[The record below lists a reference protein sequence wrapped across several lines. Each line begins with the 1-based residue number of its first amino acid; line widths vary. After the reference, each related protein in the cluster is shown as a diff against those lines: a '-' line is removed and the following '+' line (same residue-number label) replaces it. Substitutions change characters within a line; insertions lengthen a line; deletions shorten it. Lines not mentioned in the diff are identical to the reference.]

1 MKKITCLGI
10 ATFIIACVIYL
21 LPQFYILLT
30 IQGDGWLLRKEFILF
45 SGVVA
50 WVFMTLAIVLPL
62 RLPALESM
70 TGGLDKGFIL
80 HKWAG
85 IITLTTGVLHWMM
98 KIVPK
103 WLAQQGWIT
112 PQQKIKHM
120 AGSAPEW
127 SIELAS
133 MGQTIA
139 EWAIYILIVLCIVSL
154 SKKIPYH
161 VFRYIHKIFPLIYLS
176 ITFHT
181 LTILSKTSWWSSSS
195 VLIILILA
203 VIGTV
208 SAFISL
214 FQQIG
219 KNRKILATV
228 ILAECHSDTI
238 DITLQLEK

>member
-181 LTILSKTSWWSSSS
+181 LTILSKTSWWSSRQPGGCGLSWPE
-195 VLIILILA
+195 I
-203 VIGTV
+203 
-208 SAFISL
+208 
-214 FQQIG
+214 
-219 KNRKILATV
+219 TV
-228 ILAECHSDTI
+228 IKTDNIIVFQVVICPV
-238 DITLQLEK
+238 QLNPVNENLPLKEANFPAMS